1 MSHFIEVH
9 RSVDQWGNIHVMS
22 DTHNYYLTFGA
33 GGQQSGMQVAQPNRL
48 MFQYTQAMMLA
59 LLFRQEAKSALLL
72 GLGAG
77 SLAKALLQYDD
88 QLQVTAV
95 ELREKVRDIA
105 HQWFL
110 LPQSDKLTVEID
122 DAFSYIEKQTET
134 KDLLF
139 VDLYLDNGLQQTLT
153 SERFILNCYQ
163 ALNDK
168 GVLVLNLWDEGK
180 GYLPFNLDLLEEIFT
195 SQALM
200 LVTDEGN
207 IIVIISKDFQADPH
221 PRKKQA
227 QAKKL
232 SEQLDIPLQRLL
244 NQLQVRC

>member
-1 MSHFIEVH
+1 MSHFIEIH
-9 RSVDQWGNIHVMS
+9 RAVDQWGNIHVMS
-22 DTHNYYLTFGA
+22 DQQHYYLTFGA
-33 GGQQSGMQVAQPNRL
+33 GGQQSGMQVNEPNRL

-59 LLFRQEAKSALLL
+59 LLFSDQPKSSLLL

-77 SLAKALLQYDD
+77 SLAKALLQVSDE
-88 QLQVTAV
+88 LQVTAV
-95 ELREKVRDIA
+95 ELREDVKNIA

-110 LPQSDKLTVEID
+110 LPECDQLTVEID
-122 DAFSYIEKQTET
+122 DAFSYIENVTT
-134 KDLLF
+134 TTDLLF
-139 VDLYLDNGLQQTLT
+139 VDLYLDNGIQQTLT
-153 SERFILNCYQ
+153 SEAFINHCHS
-163 ALNDK
+163 ALNDR
-168 GVLVLNLWDEGK
+168 GLLVLNLWDEGK

-207 IIVIISKDFQADPH
+207 IIVIIGKDFQADPH

-232 SEQLDIPLQRLL
+232 SELLDIPLQRLL